1 MTLTYG
7 SSALRSSAANEYA
20 RNSVLSASPV
30 RLLTML
36 YDRLMLDLARAAA
49 AQEKGEWAEASEQLL
64 HAQAILGELTA
75 SLKTDEW
82 DGAEGLKSLYAYV
95 MTALIQAN
103 IGRSIDRTRECVELL
118 EPIRTAWHEAAE
130 SLPAQ
135 PATTGTGTLGVG

>member
-36 YDRLMLDLARAAA
+36 YDRLMLDLARAES
-49 AQEKGEWAEASEQLL
+49 AQEKGDWAEASEQLL
-64 HAQAILGELTA
+64 HAQAIVGELTS
-75 SLKTDEW
+75 SLKTELW
-82 DGAEGLKSLYAYV
+82 DGAEGLKSLYSYV

-103 IGRSIDRTRECVELL
+103 IGRSIERTRECSELL
-118 EPIRTAWHEAAE
+118 EPLRDAWHQAAE

-135 PATTGTGTLGVG
+135 SAPTGTGTLGVG